1 MTSETFYN
9 ITQAANASGK
19 SNPTIRKYLRDGR
32 LPNAKETTKGGVKS
46 FSIPL
51 TDLVAAGLMD
61 KVSSPVDTET
71 NTASEL
77 RTLAERLGRLEL
89 EIELK
94 NELLADYKER
104 LAEHKEFLRAYVAS
118 IETRQVQDTRR
129 SWFNKKPKLKDRP
142 EWDSSTD

>member
-94 NELLADYKER
+94 NELLAEYKER
-104 LAEHKEFLRAYVAS
+104 IAEQLATIRFQQTS
-118 IETRQVQDTRR
+118 IETQQVQDTRR